1 MPSTI
6 QCHTPSYVP
15 NGREVAVFSTER
27 GLVRVLLAGR
37 VAPVNV
43 GNFVELARA
52 GFYDGLKFH
61 GGSTGERIDGGDPMT
76 RTLTGREVLKVAKNR
91 WGAMGMGGPGYFV
104 RGEFANNPSNRHND
118 GALVMARLG
127 GPDTAGSQF
136 YFCQAPLH
144 ERDRLFTVIGQTV
157 EGLDVVHALRPGDA
171 VLSVHIEEI
180 AR

>member
-1 MPSTI
+1 
-6 QCHTPSYVP
+6 
-15 NGREVAVFSTER
+15 
-27 GLVRVLLAGR
+27 
-37 VAPVNV
+37 
-43 GNFVELARA
+43 
-52 GFYDGLKFH
+52 
-61 GGSTGERIDGGDPMT
+61 MT

-118 GALVMARLG
+118 GALAMARLG

>member
-1 MPSTI
+1 MPSII

-27 GLVRVLLAGR
+27 GLVRVRLAGR

-61 GGSTGERIDGGDPMT
+61 GGSTGERINSGDPMT

-104 RGEFANNPSNRHND
+104 RGEFGQQPLEPAQRR
-118 GALVMARLG
+118 RLG
-127 GPDTAGSQF
+127 HGAARG
-136 YFCQAPLH
+136 ARH
-144 ERDRLFTVIGQTV
+144 GRL
-157 EGLDVVHALRPGDA
+157 A
-171 VLSVHIEEI
+171 VLLLPGPAS
-180 AR
+180 

>member
-27 GLVRVLLAGR
+27 GLVRVRLAGR

-61 GGSTGERIDGGDPMT
+61 GGSTGERINSGDPMT

-91 WGAMGMGGPGYFV
+91 CGAMGMGGPGYFV

-118 GALVMARLG
+118 GALAMARLG
-127 GPDTAGSQF
+127 GSDTAGSQF

-144 ERDRLFTVIGQTV
+144 ERDHLFTVIGQTI
-157 EGLDVVHALRPGDA
+157 EGLDVVHALKPGDA